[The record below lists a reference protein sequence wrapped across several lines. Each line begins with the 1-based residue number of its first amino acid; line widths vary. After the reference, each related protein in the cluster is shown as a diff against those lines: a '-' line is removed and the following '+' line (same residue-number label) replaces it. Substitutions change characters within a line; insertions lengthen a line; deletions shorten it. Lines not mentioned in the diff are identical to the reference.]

1 MIEGRDNI
9 IHSITL
15 LAILALAIGLA
26 FGYPRQIL
34 SSYPLNMPVKKLTR
48 QQIREGFDQ
57 IPIESLLSSG
67 KGKTPNL
74 TTKAKN
80 FARGVALGKTKAQAY
95 RDSYKKTATKRTL
108 ASKPYVLAKDERVQR
123 EIEAYQLALQAE
135 KHRNPAQLK
144 ALLIQQLVAHSLDEE
159 FPPAQRVQCLRL
171 IGQLFEVGAFLER
184 KEITTINRPQDIR
197 ARLIATLKDVT
208 DIDIKEDDDGD
219 ALLNE
224 ISQSK
229 LNPIKDVGLILESS
243 DIPSIPFD
251 AYSDE
256 PTAPVSTDLAAATVG
271 VNTHTIPLK

>member
-1 MIEGRDNI
+1 
-9 IHSITL
+9 
-15 LAILALAIGLA
+15 
-26 FGYPRQIL
+26 
-34 SSYPLNMPVKKLTR
+34 MPVKKLTR

-67 KGKTPNL
+67 KGKKANL
-74 TTKAKN
+74 TTKQRE
-80 FARGVALGKTKAQAY
+80 FAHGVALGKTKAQAY
-95 RDSYKKTATKRTL
+95 RDSYKKTA
-108 ASKPYVLAKDERVQR
+108 SKSTMGKEPYIVAKNPIVAN
-123 EIEAYQLALQAE
+123 EIEAYQLALEAE

-144 ALLIQQLVAHSLDEE
+144 SLLIQQLVAHSLDKE

-197 ARLIATLKDVT
+197 ARLLATLKDVT
-208 DIDIKEDDDGD
+208 DIDIKDDDGD
-219 ALLNE
+219 SLLNE

-251 AYSDE
+251 ADSDE